1 MIFKTEK
8 KNGVNV
14 YHVKKDFDDEK
25 LKKKLGKKLKKG
37 DIKEIIDDDADVYT
51 EEGNLLLRFRKDKLK
66 MQNIDDFYENVI
78 DFAKKKTTTRGMASS
93 SGNGKKKLDISTN
106 KPTMTN
112 IIGYFDRFS
121 PVQKYKASQL
131 GMKLPISV
139 RETAFLMDYPEK
151 YKKLLP
157 LVKQIDDYYKEYAPE
172 RYAKQRKK
180 ANQTPFKINGTSFTT
195 ITTNVNFQTGI
206 HTDKGD
212 DVEGFGN
219 LCVIQRGNYK
229 GAETCFPQYGI
240 GVDIRTGDVLYM
252 DVHQAHANL
261 PIELETP
268 ESIRLSIV
276 CYLRTGIWDKT
287 KNKTKKFLVQHNKT
301 IRKLRDKPK

>member
-1 MIFKTEK
+1 LTKIKYEHIYMIYKKEK
-8 KNGVNV
+8 KNGITI

-25 LKKKLGKKLKKG
+25 MKSRMGKKLKKG
-37 DIKEIIDDDADVYT
+37 EIKDIIDEDADVYT
-51 EEGNLLLRFRKDKLK
+51 EDGNILLRFRKDKLK
-66 MQNIDDFYENVI
+66 KENIHDFYENVI
-78 DFAKKKTTTRGMASS
+78 EFAKKKTTTRGMASGS
-93 SGNGKKKLDISTN
+93 KKSHIATN

-139 RETAFLMDYPEK
+139 RETAFLMDFPEK

-172 RYAKQRKK
+172 KYAKQRRK
-180 ANQTPFKINGTSFTT
+180 ANQTPFKIAGTSFTT

-212 DVEGFGN
+212 DAEGFGN
-219 LCVIQRGNYK
+219 LCVIEHGNYK
-229 GAETCFPQYGI
+229 GGETCFPQYGV
-240 GVDIRTGDVLYM
+240 GVNIRTGDVLYM
-252 DVHQAHANL
+252 DVHQPHANL
-261 PIELETP
+261 PIDLETP

-276 CYLRTGIWDKT
+276 CYLRTGIWEKT
-287 KNKTKKFLVQHNKT
+287 KNKTKKFLIHN
-301 IRKLRDKPK
+301 I